1 MGSGGGN
8 RLAKAV
14 GGVALAGA
22 AVYAASPLWA
32 VGSFARAAARGD
44 GAAVSAMVDFPA
56 VRASLEGEAQQVA
69 LYRLTGHGEPG
80 ATLLGGLAA
89 ALMAP
94 LVHGLLDSLVTPAGV
109 QSLLDRQAADRQESR
124 GGSSNSV
131 DPFQR
136 AGTLLANT
144 SLGYRSWNRFG
155 VTLRDSRQQPLDL
168 TFARRGLLGWQ
179 LVAVDLPPDGTF
191 TP

>member
-1 MGSGGGN
+1 MGSGGSH
-8 RLAKAV
+8 RLTKAV
-14 GGVALAGA
+14 GGLALAAA

-32 VGSFARAAARGD
+32 VASFARAAASGD

-80 ATLLGGLAA
+80 ASLLGGLAA
-89 ALMAP
+89 AVMAP
-94 LVHGLLDSLVTPAGV
+94 FVHGLLDSLVTPAGV
-109 QSLLDRQAADRQESR
+109 QSLLERQASERQPSQ
-124 GGSSNSV
+124 GASSNPV
-131 DPFQR
+131 DQLHR

-155 VTLRDSRQQPLDL
+155 VTVRDSRQQPLGL
-168 TFARRGLLGWQ
+168 IFERRGLLGWQ